1 MRRREFISLIGGV
14 AVAWPLAAR
23 AQQSNRVRVI
33 GSLNILAED
42 DPEEK
47 LRMAAFKQSLQQL
60 GWTEGSNVR
69 IEVRSQIRGRT
80 VRDRARC
87 RLEFR
92 QRHDRTSPAGA
103 PHRAN
108 RIRAGC

>member
-23 AQQSNRVRVI
+23 AQQSDRVRVI

-42 DPEEK
+42 DPEAK
-47 LRMAAFKQSLQQL
+47 LRMAAFKQGLKQL

-69 IEVRSQIRGRT
+69 IEARWASGDDDRVRKYAEELAGT
-80 VRDRARC
+80 RARC
-87 RLEFR
+87 
-92 QRHDRTSPAGA
+92 PAA
-103 PHRAN
+103 AKR
-108 RIRAGC
+108 